1 MFKILNKKIKN
12 NLGQSLI
19 EILIAISVGIIFLLG
34 TIIVAN
40 FALKSGEDT
49 QKIQASTVL
58 AKELMDNIKIFADS
72 DWHNI
77 YNLATT
83 SANHYYL
90 NTTST
95 PFSAVS
101 GEENLTVGTTTYIR
115 YFYIDD
121 VYRDSS
127 GQIVSSGGIFDP
139 STKKVTV
146 VYGWLGSTPR
156 LISFYITR
164 SKNNVFVQT
173 DWSGG
178 GGQTGP
184 ITSTNNK
191 FDTSTGIDFSTTT
204 GSIKLRLGY

>member
-19 EILIAISVGIIFLLG
+19 EILIAVSVGIIFLLG
-34 TIIVAN
+34 TIIVVN
-40 FALKSGEDT
+40 FALKSGKDSE
-49 QKIQASTVL
+49 KIQTSATL

-101 GEENLTVGTTTYIR
+101 GEENLTVGTTTYTR
-115 YFYIDD
+115 YFYVDD

-127 GQIVSSGGIFDP
+127 GQIVSSGGVFDP
-139 STKKVTV
+139 STKKTTV
-146 VYGWLGSTPR
+146 VYGWIGSNFR
-156 LISFYITR
+156 SISIYLTR
-164 SKNNVFVQT
+164 SKNNIFVQT

-191 FDTSTGIDFSTTT
+191 FDTSTGVDFSTTS